1 MDHDRRDD
9 PVEPQG
15 PPGHEHAPAG
25 GAEYAHEHGS
35 GTGAERPSHGGPGV
49 SFFDSLRRSG
59 LIRTAER
66 WIGGVAGGVARRLDV
81 DPLLVR
87 GAFVVLTFFGGLGLL
102 LYGLSWAL
110 LAEETDGRIHLQEAL
125 RGRFDAGLA
134 GALVLVLIGLNRP
147 GLWWHGFWWG
157 DPWGTFGFLV
167 VTALVLVV
175 LLWVLPRARG
185 GRDDTPAPGAGTPPV
200 PPDPGGF
207 PPAGPSFGTPGGPAP
222 GRPAPTTPAHSGSAG
237 TYGAGDSP
245 SGSSGHSGTPGTYGA
260 GYHAPGLPGHSGTT
274 GTYEARHGAAAA
286 STPRVASAPARV
298 PSSSAPPDGRHRSI
312 VYAITGLAL
321 IGMAAVQILGRVLQ
335 WEVSLWLLSGGVVL
349 AVLGLGMVING
360 ARGRRARGFGAW
372 SVLVALMVVPLTL
385 ALAVAPQV
393 RDALTLAPGHVG
405 DAYWAPSSTD
415 ALEAGHVHT
424 AGRLRADLSALPPD
438 TSLAEPVEIT
448 LAAGQLLLD
457 VPQGL
462 DVDVNV
468 QGTGSLRVEQ
478 PGTWY
483 TESARVR
490 TDADVVLLR
499 DLSLRS
505 VDASGPPDIELD
517 VAVGAGAIVI
527 RQVPPAATETD

>member
-1 MDHDRRDD
+1 MDHDRRQD
-9 PVEPQG
+9 PVVPQG
-15 PPGHEHAPAG
+15 PPGHEHAPSG
-25 GAEYAHEHGS
+25 GAEYAHEHS
-35 GTGAERPSHGGPGV
+35 PGTGAERPGHGGPGA

-59 LIRTAER
+59 WIRTADR

-102 LYGLSWAL
+102 LYGLGWAL
-110 LAEETDGRIHLQEAL
+110 LAEESDGRIHLQEAL

-134 GALVLVLIGLNRP
+134 GALVLVIIGLNRP

-157 DPWGTFGFLV
+157 DPWATFGFLV

-175 LLWVLPRARG
+175 LLWILPRARG
-185 GRDDTPAPGAGTPPV
+185 ERGDAPAPGTGTPPAS
-200 PPDPGGF
+200 PDPGGS
-207 PPAGPSFGTPGGPAP
+207 APSAPSSGAPGGPASEP
-222 GRPAPTTPAHSGSAG
+222 RPAPPPPALARSAGGYGVGHDPSRSTGHSGTAG
-237 TYGAGDSP
+237 TYGARP
-245 SGSSGHSGTPGTYGA
+245 
-260 GYHAPGLPGHSGTT
+260 
-274 GTYEARHGAAAA
+274 GAAAA
-286 STPRVASAPARV
+286 STPTATSAPAYV
-298 PSSSAPPDGRHRSI
+298 PSSAPPDGRHRSI
-312 VYAITGLAL
+312 VYAIAGLAL
-321 IGMAAVQILGRVLQ
+321 VGMAVVQILGRMLE

-349 AVLGLGMVING
+349 SVLGVGLVING
-360 ARGRRARGFGAW
+360 ARGRRAGALGGW
-372 SVLVALMVVPLTL
+372 SVLVALVVVPLTL

-393 RDALTLAPGHVG
+393 RDALTLAPGNVG
-405 DAYWAPSSTD
+405 DAYWAPSSAD

-448 LAAGQLLLD
+448 LAAGQLVLD

-478 PGTWY
+478 PGTWFA
-483 TESARVR
+483 ESARVR

-505 VDASGPPDIELD
+505 AGGSGSPDIELD

-527 RQVPPAATETD
+527 RQVPPAGTETG